1 MNVNS
6 AAQGDR
12 AVMPFAPSLDFVER
26 QRHNQRASAA
36 LVLGFILFFL
46 IVGLT
51 VDFVYTG
58 AFRAG
63 GPPVPV
69 ATIISLAF
77 ATVMTITA
85 YGSGGKLILAS
96 VGAEA
101 PDIKNPQHREL
112 HNIVTEMA
120 LASGCPMPKVYIV
133 YDPAAN
139 AFATGR
145 DEKSAAICVTT
156 GLLVLLDREETQGV
170 VAHEMAHIRNN
181 DTLLMMLVSILL
193 GGIALLADWAQ
204 RSFLGSRIERKSGGV
219 SAFVLIPALL
229 LIAVAPLISRL
240 LAMAVS
246 RQREFLADA
255 TAVEFTRNPLG
266 LAKALEK
273 IRDAGMPFQK
283 ATRGIAHLFIISPFR
298 RRLDQREGRL
308 ADLLSTHPP
317 IDRRIALL
325 YRMAGVT
332 PVSASATQGTAFHGI
347 LKGEF
352 GVLRQAQ
359 DERNANSN
367 D

>member
-1 MNVNS
+1 MNPPV
-6 AAQGDR
+6 AARLSQPPL
-12 AVMPFAPSLDFVER
+12 AFAPAVDFADR
-26 QRHNQRASAA
+26 QRQNERASAI
-36 LVLGFILFFL
+36 LVLGFLLFFL
-46 IVGLT
+46 LVGSS
-51 VDFVYTG
+51 VDFLYFG
-58 AFRAG
+58 AFTPG
-63 GPPVPV
+63 GPSVPF
-69 ATIISLAF
+69 ATLAALAF
-77 ATVMTITA
+77 ATVMTMTA
-85 YGSGGKLILAS
+85 YGAGGRLILAS
-96 VGAEA
+96 MGAGN

-120 LASGCPMPKVYIV
+120 LASGSPMPKVYIV

-156 GLLVLLDREETQGV
+156 GLLALLDREETQGV
-170 VAHEMAHIRNN
+170 VAHEMAHIKNN

-204 RSFLGSRIERKSGGV
+204 RYFFASRLNRKSGGAPALLV
-219 SAFVLIPALL
+219 IPALL
-229 LIAVAPLISRL
+229 LVAVSPLISRL

-255 TAVEFTRNPLG
+255 TAVQFTRNPLG

-283 ATRGIAHLFIISPFR
+283 ATRGTAHLFITSPFR
-298 RRLDQREGRL
+298 RRSNEREGKI

-325 YRMAGVT
+325 YRMAGMVAPPSAAAP
-332 PVSASATQGTAFHGI
+332 PVQDSRFKVQGSI
-347 LKGEF
+347 PEN
-352 GVLRQAQ
+352 
-359 DERNANSN
+359 NA
-367 D
+367 